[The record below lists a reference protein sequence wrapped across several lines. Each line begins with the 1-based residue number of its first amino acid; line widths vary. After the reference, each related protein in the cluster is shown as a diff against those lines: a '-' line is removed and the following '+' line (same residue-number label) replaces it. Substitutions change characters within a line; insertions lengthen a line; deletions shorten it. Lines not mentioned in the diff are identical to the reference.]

1 MLIVFEILFAVNST
15 NFVKAASALVE
26 VIADPRWTV
35 EEVDEATV
43 NNRQSKSELHLQFVR
58 RKIVKPT
65 DSTVENVENLKN
77 TV

>member
-1 MLIVFEILFAVNST
+1 M
-15 NFVKAASALVE
+15 E

-35 EEVDEATV
+35 EEIDEATV

-65 DSTVENVENLKN
+65 DSTVESVENLKN